1 LNATELQKLKALAQA
16 ATPGPWVLS
25 KYCSVMANAS
35 NLEIVPSDANEPD
48 DNRYIAAA
56 NPSAILELIELAE
69 KGIADRPVGEAGSID
84 TPEFLKLMVE
94 WSDTEPGEGAAKIFD
109 SIVAHID
116 AQIAKAREVSTEI
129 HIHQIAGISTA
140 ACGYWKEGDSIQE
153 ETFVRLGDAP
163 ALLSSTAQPL
173 QQEGGKETPIGGW
186 PNDFHALIKNAEASS
201 YQQGRENGID
211 EAANAVASTNTLGMT
226 AWDAISTICENVRA
240 LVSQPPGKLQQ
251 ASIAQAETAKVASDK
266 VTTCLAAECTAEVVR
281 DKAACWCAT
290 CRPVTPFGDPAD
302 NRMVLC
308 PTCGNK
314 RCPHA
319 HDHRNACT
327 NSNELGQIG
336 SHYPAASATDAE
348 HVGSGALKQFLKAAE
363 DAGITHL
370 NFKRAT
376 PEGGQDERANWT
388 TKQWYEHVGAWETD
402 EGFISFGSV
411 MALRAMLLQFQKMTI
426 DQSAASQQV
435 VEHDREGWTWLQCPH
450 CGSGIKT
457 IPKDTASQLAAEHD
471 KRPLFDRKLAEL
483 RQRGYEVIGR
493 VLHKDGEYALFDSS
507 CRWLTKPQYQ
517 RLMHEQDGSLF
528 ATPKA
533 AELVAYLDLEKLAK
547 SGMAYATDFRLNTR
561 QTELYRAAPLQQ
573 VDTSGL
579 PG

>member
-1 LNATELQKLKALAQA
+1 LKALPVKIAESHGYQPCPIEEC
-16 ATPGPWVLS
+16 THVTLNIPGADDQVVL
-25 KYCSVMANAS
+25 
-35 NLEIVPSDANEPD
+35 NLE
-48 DNRYIAAA
+48 
-56 NPSAILELIELAE
+56 
-69 KGIADRPVGEAGSID
+69 
-84 TPEFLKLMVE
+84 T
-94 WSDTEPGEGAAKIFD
+94 
-109 SIVAHID
+109 
-116 AQIAKAREVSTEI
+116 
-129 HIHQIAGISTA
+129 
-140 ACGYWKEGDSIQE
+140 
-153 ETFVRLGDAP
+153 
-163 ALLSSTAQPL
+163 ALLSKTARPL
-173 QQEGGKETPIGGW
+173 QQEGGKEQSMPEVARLLL
-186 PNDFHALIKNAEASS
+186 ALDNIKNVLQLGTVSIDKIHELGADGPAEEAWLIF
-201 YQQGRENGID
+201 YDEVLPLMRPLAVKCCPQQAPNWTPRSD
-211 EAANAVASTNTLGMT
+211 EILAAIA
-226 AWDAISTICENVRA
+226 DEI
-240 LVSQPPGKLQQ
+240 SQPPGKLQQ

-388 TKQWYEHVGAWETD
+388 TKQWYEHVGAWETA

-426 DQSAASQQV
+426 AQFAA
-435 VEHDREGWTWLQCPH
+435 T
-450 CGSGIKT
+450 T
-457 IPKDTASQLAAEHD
+457 AAEPVLWVESEPGVRHLPISEIINSVCCTVMYHHKKPVTD
-471 KRPLFDRKLAEL
+471 NPVWPLYACAAPPQQGMTAIAEMKRSVA
-483 RQRGYEVIGR
+483 GG
-493 VLHKDGEYALFDSS
+493 ALY
-507 CRWLTKPQYQ
+507 LQTLIPPHMIPEGTK
-517 RLMHEQDGSLF
+517 
-528 ATPKA
+528 
-533 AELVAYLDLEKLAK
+533 
-547 SGMAYATDFRLNTR
+547 
-561 QTELYRAAPLQQ
+561 LYR
-573 VDTSGL
+573 VDGDTGEL